1 LAILLSNTFA
11 NDLLEHSGVAVADQ
25 FGGGTLVIYSGTPP
39 TGPNESLAGNTVLA
53 TFTFNSAALQG
64 SPSGGSMTLSL
75 ASQTVTASN
84 TGTATFFRIIN
95 SGSVALI
102 QGTMGTDFV
111 LSSNNITSGDNITI
125 TGTPTVAWTT
135 T

>member
-1 LAILLSNTFA
+1 MAILLSNTFA

-25 FGGGTLVIYSGTPP
+25 FGGGTLVIYSGTAP
-39 TGPNESLAGNTVLA
+39 TGPNEALSGNTVLA
-53 TFTFNSAALQG
+53 TFTFNASTSQG
-64 SPSGGSMTLSL
+64 SPSGGSMTLSFV
-75 ASQTVTASN
+75 SQTVTASN

-95 SGSVALI
+95 SGSTALI
-102 QGTMGTDFV
+102 QGVMGTDWV
-111 LSSNNITSGDNITI
+111 LNSNNITSGDNITI